1 MVAVVSPAVSS
12 VRTRR
17 TVSTSCRADGR
28 AHRPRYLGP
37 TGRPAGAAA
46 LRPRPGGRP
55 LVTGAAAAVGGLAVQ
70 PARRAGMAE
79 DGLVSRPG
87 HVKVAQELGV
97 ATVAYDP
104 ASLPRGAYDAV
115 LDAAWADLSTGLTE
129 DGRYVSVAGTPLP
142 EVPNAAKSCVHERR
156 SRDETPRHGSSP
168 EKAVPLK
175 GVEAPAGT

>member
-1 MVAVVSPAVSS
+1 M
-12 VRTRR
+12 
-17 TVSTSCRADGR
+17 
-28 AHRPRYLGP
+28 
-37 TGRPAGAAA
+37 
-46 LRPRPGGRP
+46 
-55 LVTGAAAAVGGLAVQ
+55 TGAAAAVGGLAVQ

-79 DGLVSRPG
+79 DGLVSRSG
-87 HVKVAQELGV
+87 HVKVAQELGA

-115 LDAAWADLSTGLTE
+115 LDAAWADLSAGLTE

-156 SRDETPRHGSSP
+156 SRDETPRHGSAP